1 MSARYHAPAV
11 AYVFVRPGWAGGLVL
26 TGMVLLMALLVWCLQ
41 VQSGWLQVLLALP
54 ALILAAVLLC
64 GQWRN
69 WPQGRL
75 LWNGEHWLLEAEN
88 LSTARSLPVRLAV
101 GLDGG
106 HWLWLSVSDVLVFR
120 TKGGRRRCYGFSCL
134 NDTAPSNGE
143 TCGVRYIPPSCRW
156 QSKARPSPVMAAR
169 RLAFHDTSRFS
180 HSLCRQRSG
189 SGRTSQCWRHTG
201 F

>member
-11 AYVFVRPGWAGGLVL
+11 AYVFVRPSWAGGGLAL
-26 TGMVLLMALLVWCLQ
+26 TGMLLLMALLVWCLQ

-54 ALILAAVLLC
+54 ALILAAVLLY

-101 GLDGG
+101 GFDGG

-120 TKGGRRRCYGFSCL
+120 TKGGRRRVLWIFLSQ
-134 NDTAPSNGE
+134 
-143 TCGVRYIPPSCRW
+143 RH
-156 QSKARPSPVMAAR
+156 SPEQWGDLR
-169 RLAFHDTSRFS
+169 RAVYSSIVPLAE
-180 HSLCRQRSG
+180 QG
-189 SGRTSQCWRHTG
+189 
-201 F
+201 